1 MLKYELGKDF
11 QKMVL
16 QMEEKWSMGR
26 FYSCHTH
33 NRAEFA
39 ANNGA
44 AASDLAC
51 KGMSIA
57 IKLLASAEWRPFSPT
72 E

>member
-1 MLKYELGKDF
+1 M
-11 QKMVL
+11 MSL
-16 QMEEKWSMGR
+16 QMEENWSMSR

-44 AASDLAC
+44 AASGLAC
-51 KGMSIA
+51 KEIA
-57 IKLLASAEWRPFSPT
+57 MAVKLLASAEWRPFSPT
-72 E
+72 D